1 MVRANEKKRGKNLP
15 ELLAIRQ
22 SPVDNAE
29 MKKSPKLLSE
39 VVRDAIESCG
49 KTRYRIAQ
57 ETGISQSALSRFLS
71 GERGLSIE
79 ALDVLLPYLGIVVK
93 APRISPGQKG

>member
-1 MVRANEKKRGKNLP
+1 MLAN
-15 ELLAIRQ
+15 RQ
-22 SPVDNAE
+22 LHDDNSR
-29 MKKSPKLLSE
+29 MNMQPQLLSD
-39 VVRDAIESCG
+39 VVRNAIESCG
-49 KTRYRIAQ
+49 KTRYRIAL

-79 ALDVLLPYLGIVVK
+79 ALDVLLPYLGIVIK